1 MYNIYNDIA
10 GTKSNNLTD
19 IEKNELWAYIYKN
32 YPEDNVKV
40 RSELYRRT
48 IRRLQT
54 LSEKKEV

>member
-10 GTKSNNLTD
+10 SVKSNNLTD
-19 IEKNELWAYIYKN
+19 IEKNELWAYICKN

-40 RSELYRRT
+40 RSDLYKRA
-48 IRRLQT
+48 IRRLQS